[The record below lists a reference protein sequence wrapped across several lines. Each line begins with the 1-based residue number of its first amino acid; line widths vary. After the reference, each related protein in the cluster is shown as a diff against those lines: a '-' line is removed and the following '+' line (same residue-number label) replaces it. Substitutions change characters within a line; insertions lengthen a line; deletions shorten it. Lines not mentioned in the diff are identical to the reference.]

1 MRRFALRLFN
11 LSTEQHSDLPALKKI
26 IAETNSFLVLATMR
40 EKNDDALIYDI
51 NKRTLILMGSE
62 ISHKIDQYVVRS
74 QRNQQNIL
82 SVELKNASALLKQ
95 VTRSHDI
102 LEMIPHLT
110 TAWNDHCQ
118 AKNTFTGCLYEC
130 IQELNNLRLDVIK
143 VGVLEKINTADSSEI
158 KAASSLADIII
169 ALKKLEQTDAVSATS
184 DAIKNLDALKK
195 PKSLSPTTTQTTSP
209 HK

>member
-1 MRRFALRLFN
+1 
-11 LSTEQHSDLPALKKI
+11 
-26 IAETNSFLVLATMR
+26 
-40 EKNDDALIYDI
+40 
-51 NKRTLILMGSE
+51 MGSE

-118 AKNTFTGCLYEC
+118 AKILLPAVCMN
-130 IQELNNLRLDVIK
+130 
-143 VGVLEKINTADSSEI
+143 
-158 KAASSLADIII
+158 AS
-169 ALKKLEQTDAVSATS
+169 
-184 DAIKNLDALKK
+184 KNLITCG
-195 PKSLSPTTTQTTSP
+195 ST
-209 HK
+209 